1 MLEGAKKKA
10 DEMKAGLEQGLRRT
24 SEAAKDVVDTGAR
37 RMTKGALEV
46 QGSLEEV
53 QRQVS
58 GDVEAAS
65 KAMKAGGVN
74 LWKAVAAKP
83 TGALLEIME
92 GKPRLNKHL
101 VYNPQQMCSWQIFK
115 AYHGTVLADHK
126 IWRVAGGLLV
136 LAAASCCLVFIFVPR
151 PQDLKMSSF
160 FSLVLYF
167 KVFIAF
173 MLGMYMSFCLKRW
186 WMCMQTLTDFFLGIR
201 KISYFLNAA
210 GCPDEPL
217 HAMQR
222 LSMLSAYLLENE
234 VTSIFVTDT
243 AEREQKWTKLV
254 KHLKEEGLILDAELI
269 TLEQNVEHDGRALVV
284 WTWVACHVTT
294 LDISAPLRGVLYEH
308 ITKQTDLV
316 TQIKTF
322 LVFQLPYMYSHMLA
336 CFVHLNNIL
345 IAVACGV
352 GIAVAVGDVVQ
363 GWYWWS
369 KDRQG
374 VAVPNSIHPRSQVY
388 VGCQMIFLHLLVLF
402 VQPLIYQAFLE
413 IASMLCDPFTH
424 HTYGVPV
431 HDCIFETKRLIHDQN
446 VFHKHDLD
454 EMEKEHRKKRLKGV
468 MRGAGKKSAS

>member
-1 MLEGAKKKA
+1 MLEGVKKKTA
-10 DEMKAGLEQGLRRT
+10 EIQENLEKGLRKT
-24 SEAAKDVVDTGAR
+24 SERAKGAIDTAGRRISTGAE
-37 RMTKGALEV
+37 TV
-46 QGSLEEV
+46 QSKVQEGGDSL
-53 QRQVS
+53 
-58 GDVEAAS
+58 
-65 KAMKAGGVN
+65 KAGGVN
-74 LWKAVAAKP
+74 LWKTIAKKP
-83 TGALLEIME
+83 SGAMLQIMK
-92 GKPRLNKHL
+92 GKPRINRHL
-101 VYNPQQMCSWQIFK
+101 VYNPQQMCTWQIFK
-115 AYHGTVLADHK
+115 AYHGTVLSDHK
-126 IWRVAGGLLV
+126 IWMVAGGLMV
-136 LAAASCCLVFIFVPR
+136 VAASSTCLVFLFVPR

-234 VTSIFVTDT
+234 VTSIFITDT
-243 AEREQKWTKLV
+243 AEREQKWITLV
-254 KHLKEEGLILDAELI
+254 KLLMEEGLILDEELT

-284 WTWVACHVTT
+284 WTWVACHVTK
-294 LDISAPLRGVLYEH
+294 LEMPAPLRGVLYELV
-308 ITKQTDLV
+308 TKQTDLV

-322 LVFQLPYMYSHMLA
+322 LIFQLPYMYSHMLA
-336 CFVHLNNIL
+336 CFVHLNNIM

-352 GIAVAVGDVVQ
+352 GIAIAIADMVQ
-363 GWYWWS
+363 GWSWWS

-374 VAVPNSIHPRSQVY
+374 VEVPNSIQPRTQVY
-388 VGCQMIFLHLLVLF
+388 QGCQMIFLHMLVLF

-446 VFHKHDLD
+446 LFSMHDLD
-454 EMEKEHRKKRLKGV
+454 QIEKDYRKKKLKKV
-468 MRGAGKKSAS
+468 MRAAGKKSVS